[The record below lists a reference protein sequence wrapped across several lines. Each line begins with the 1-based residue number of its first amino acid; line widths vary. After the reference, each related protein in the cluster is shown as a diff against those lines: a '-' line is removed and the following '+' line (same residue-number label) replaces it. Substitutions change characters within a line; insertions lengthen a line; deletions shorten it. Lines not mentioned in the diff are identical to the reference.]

1 MAARSRIFR
10 RPLATACGAVVAL
23 CAGLLAAGAS
33 PAAAQTPAELG
44 NPDVSITQTV
54 DQATVV
60 AGDPIDYHLL
70 IENTGDVAL
79 TGVTV
84 IDPKTPDCAGPVA
97 DLAVGDAITVDCT
110 YTTIDPDDVG
120 TRTNAAA
127 VTTTEGAL
135 ALSNTASTTVEA
147 PTNELTITKSATQS
161 AVVAG
166 DVIDFQVVV
175 ENTGNLDLTGV
186 TVTDA
191 NVPDCDSAV
200 GPLAP
205 DATSTI
211 DCTYTTVPGDVGTF
225 SNTASAVSDQTAAVE
240 SNQVD
245 VAVTAESFG
254 LTATLSVDQAS
265 IVAGEDL
272 DYHIALENTGN
283 RTLTGLSITDAD
295 APDCAGPVPDL
306 AAGAESTIDCTY
318 TTVSPGD
325 VGSYTNSAT
334 VASNE
339 LPDVV
344 TNQVAST
351 VAAQAPG
358 ITITQTVDQNSV
370 FASQDIDLHL
380 TLHNTGNMTLT
391 GVTIVDNHAPDCAG
405 PVANLAAG
413 ATKVIH
419 CTHTAVLADAPTFRN
434 TAAVDTNQTTRKLSN
449 QISVHVSIPTCGN
462 EPVDVSLFEGDV
474 PTEGHDVILGTHGDD
489 VINSLGGRD
498 FICAL
503 EGNDTINS
511 GSGNDLV
518 LGMAG
523 NDAINGGS
531 GNDEIY
537 GLENADT
544 INGAGGNDAILSG
557 PGTDT
562 VNGGPGDDNLISDT
576 GNDTVNGDDGDD
588 FVNGGVGN
596 DIITGGDGDGGIDT
610 LQGGDGDDQ
619 ISGDAGIDHINGGQG
634 VDVVSG
640 GTGNDNIDGSAGND
654 TVRGGDGNDV
664 VRGATG
670 NDRLEGGNGN
680 DLLFGDSGND
690 TLLGEQGFDRLQGA
704 SGNDRMDGGTG
715 PDGCY
720 GSTGADVANNCE
732 DVTGVP

>member
-1 MAARSRIFR
+1 MARRSRTFR
-10 RPLATACGAVVAL
+10 RKAVIASGAVLVL
-23 CAGLLAAGAS
+23 CTGLLASGATPAGAQ
-33 PAAAQTPAELG
+33 APAEAA
-44 NPDVSITQTV
+44 NPDITITQTV

-60 AGDPIDYHLL
+60 AGDVIDYHLL
-70 IENTGDVAL
+70 ITNTGDVAL

-84 IDPKTPDCAGPVA
+84 LDPKTPDCAGPVV
-97 DLAVGDAITVDCT
+97 DLAVGDDVTVDCS
-110 YTTIDPDDVG
+110 YTTVDPDDVG

-135 ALSNTASTTVEA
+135 ALSNTVSTTVEA
-147 PTNELTITKSATQS
+147 PTSELTVTKSATQTS
-161 AVVAG
+161 VVAG

-186 TVTDA
+186 AVTDA

-200 GPLAP
+200 GALAP
-205 DATSTI
+205 GATSTI
-211 DCTYTTVPGDVGTF
+211 DCTYTTGPSDVGTF
-225 SNTASAVSDQTAAVE
+225 SNIAAAVSDQTTSVD

-245 VAVTAESFG
+245 VTVAAESFG
-254 LTATLSVDQAS
+254 LTAALSVDQAS

-272 DYHIALENTGN
+272 DYHIDLENTGN
-283 RTLTGLSITDAD
+283 RTLTGLTITDAD
-295 APDCAGPVPDL
+295 APDCAGPVADL
-306 AAGAESTIDCTY
+306 APGGTTTIDCTY

-325 VGSYTNSAT
+325 VGTYTNTAT

-339 LPDVV
+339 APDVV
-344 TNQVAST
+344 TNQVSST

-358 ITITQTVDQNSV
+358 ITIAQAADQNSV
-370 FASQDIDLHL
+370 FASQDIDLHI

-391 GVTIVDNHAPDCAG
+391 GVVIIDNHAPDCAG
-405 PVANLAAG
+405 PVPDIAAG
-413 ATKVIH
+413 ATTVID
-419 CTHTAVLADAPTFRN
+419 CTYTAVLADAGTYHN
-434 TAAVDTNQTTRKLSN
+434 TAAVDTNQTALLLSN
-449 QISVHVSIPTCGN
+449 QISVHVTVPTCGN

-474 PTEGHDVILGTHGDD
+474 PTQGHDVILGTHGDD

-503 EGNDTINS
+503 EGNDTINA

-523 NDAINGGS
+523 NDNINGGS

-537 GLENADT
+537 GMENADT
-544 INGAGGNDAILSG
+544 INGAGGNDPILAG

-562 VNGGPGDDNLISDT
+562 VNGGPGNDNLLGEA
-576 GNDTVNGDDGDD
+576 GNDTMNGDDGDD
-588 FVNGGVGN
+588 FVNSGLGN
-596 DIITGGDGDGGIDT
+596 DTVTGGHGVDY
-610 LQGGDGDDQ
+610 LRGGDGDDLV
-619 ISGDAGIDHINGGQG
+619 SGNDDIDHILGGQG
-634 VDVVSG
+634 VDIVNG

-654 TVRGGDGNDV
+654 TVRGGDGNDI

-680 DLLFGDSGND
+680 DILFGDDGND
-690 TLLGEQGFDRLQGA
+690 TLFGQQGIDRLLGHA
-704 SGNDRMDGGTG
+704 GNDHLDGGTG

-720 GSTGADVANNCE
+720 GGTGTDSGLHCE
-732 DVTGVP
+732 DTEDIP